1 MERAVVGRAE
11 RHGPLVAHLAAYGP
25 GMGKAK
31 MMCMARGAPAH
42 QAGGAYDAGRVFGV
56 SYTALGRARIFCKT
70 TRGKAPFPVF
80 SLSPVLI
87 KPHYNRSGGIGG
99 PGGGRRGQPE
109 TRPKQG

>member
-1 MERAVVGRAE
+1 MT
-11 RHGPLVAHLAAYGP
+11 
-25 GMGKAK
+25 
-31 MMCMARGAPAH
+31 RG
-42 QAGGAYDAGRVFGV
+42 GC
-56 SYTALGRARIFCKT
+56 LGFLTLRWGARIFCKT

>member
-1 MERAVVGRAE
+1 MAKRKATNIQNMMAVRLESPEAIVEAMGTND
-11 RHGPLVAHLAAYGP
+11 PDLAQQLINQVY
-25 GMGKAK
+25 KT
-31 MMCMARGAPAH
+31 
-42 QAGGAYDAGRVFGV
+42 YDAGRVFGV